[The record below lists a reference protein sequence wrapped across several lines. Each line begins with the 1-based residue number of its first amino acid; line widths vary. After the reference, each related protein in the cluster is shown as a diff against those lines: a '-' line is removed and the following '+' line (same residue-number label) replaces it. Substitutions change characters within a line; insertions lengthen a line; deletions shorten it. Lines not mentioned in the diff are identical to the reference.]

1 MGRLKN
7 KVAII
12 TGGARGQG
20 ESHARLFAKEGASVL
35 ITDMLDEIG
44 EAISLELRGEGRDV
58 HYARLDVAS
67 ENDWQTVIDSALSRW
82 GRIDILINNAGV
94 VGSMASVADE
104 TLESWNKLISINQ
117 RGVFLGLKHGAPAI
131 ERSGGGSIVNTC
143 SINGTV
149 GNPGGFSYQ
158 ASKGAVKM
166 MTRAAA
172 MEYASRGV
180 RVNSVS
186 PGLVMTHMAV
196 EEGEESNREF
206 SEATPMKRAAQPIEV
221 SYGVLFLASDEAS
234 YVTGADL
241 FIDGG
246 YTAQ

>member
-1 MGRLKN
+1 MGRVQD
-7 KVAII
+7 KVTII

-20 ESHARLFAKEGASVL
+20 ESHARLFAAEGASVL
-35 ITDMLDEIG
+35 LTDVLDEVG
-44 EAISLELRGEGRDV
+44 ESVAAELRDAGHDV
-58 HYARLDVAS
+58 HYMHLNVS
-67 ENDWQTVIDSALSRW
+67 EEGEWEAVIAAAEQRW
-82 GRIDILINNAGV
+82 GRVDILINNAGI
-94 VGSMASVADE
+94 VGTMKSVADE
-104 TLESWNKLISINQ
+104 DVAAWTTMTAINQ
-117 RGVFLGLKHGAPAI
+117 QGVFLGIKHGAPAI
-131 ERSGGGSIVNTC
+131 ERSGGGAIVNTC

-158 ASKGAVKM
+158 AAKGAVKM

-172 MEYASRGV
+172 MEYAGRGV

-186 PGLVMTHMAV
+186 PGLVMTHMAE

-221 SYGVLFLASDEAS
+221 SYGVLYLASDEAS

>member
-1 MGRLKN
+1 MGRVQG
-7 KVAII
+7 KVTII
-12 TGGARGQG
+12 TGAARGQG
-20 ESHARLFAKEGASVL
+20 ESHARLFAQEGASVL
-35 ITDMLDEIG
+35 ITDMLDESG
-44 EAISLELRGEGRDV
+44 EAVAKELRDSGCDV
-58 HYARLDVAS
+58 QYMHLNVTS
-67 ENDWQTVIDSALSRW
+67 EDEWKSVITTAEQRW
-82 GRIDILINNAGV
+82 GRVDILINNAGI
-94 VGSMASVADE
+94 VGTMKPVADE
-104 TLESWNKLISINQ
+104 GLDGWSKTTEINQ
-117 RGVFLGLKHGAPAI
+117 QGVFLGLKHGAPAI
-131 ERSGGGSIVNTC
+131 ERSGGGAIVNTC

-172 MEYASRGV
+172 MEYANRGV

-186 PGLVMTHMAV
+186 PGLVMTPMAV
-196 EEGEESNREF
+196 EEGEASNREF

-221 SYGVLFLASDEAS
+221 SYGVLYLASDEAS
-234 YVTGADL
+234 YVTGTDL

>member
-1 MGRLKN
+1 MGRVEG
-7 KVAII
+7 KVTII

-20 ESHARLFAKEGASVL
+20 ESHARLFAEEGASVL
-35 ITDMLDEIG
+35 ITDMLDELG
-44 EAISLELRGEGRDV
+44 ESVAEDLRRSGHDAHYMHLNVSSEEEWTAVISAAEE
-58 HYARLDVAS
+58 
-67 ENDWQTVIDSALSRW
+67 RW
-82 GRIDILINNAGV
+82 GRVDILINNAGI
-94 VGSMASVADE
+94 VGTMKSVADE
-104 TLESWNKLISINQ
+104 ELDGWAKMTSINQ
-117 RGVFLGLKHGAPAI
+117 QGVFLGLKHGAPAI

-172 MEYASRGV
+172 MEYANRGV

-186 PGLVMTHMAV
+186 PGLVMTAMAV

-206 SEATPMKRAAQPIEV
+206 SEATPMKRAAQPREV
-221 SYGVLFLASDEAS
+221 SYGVLYLASDEAS

>member
-1 MGRLKN
+1 MGRVQG
-7 KVAII
+7 KVTII

-20 ESHARLFAKEGASVL
+20 ESHARLFAQEGASVL
-35 ITDMLDEIG
+35 ITDMLDELG
-44 EAISLELRGEGRDV
+44 EAVAAELRGSGHDV
-58 HYARLDVAS
+58 HYLHLNVSS
-67 ENDWQTVIDSALSRW
+67 EDDWKNVIAAAEERW
-82 GRIDILINNAGV
+82 GRVDVLVNNAGI
-94 VGSMASVADE
+94 VGTMRSVADE
-104 TLESWNKLISINQ
+104 ELEGWSKMTAINQ
-117 RGVFLGLKHGAPAI
+117 QGVFLGLKHGAPAI
-131 ERSGGGSIVNTC
+131 ERSGGGAIVNIC

-172 MEYASRGV
+172 MEYAGRGV

-186 PGLVMTHMAV
+186 PGMVLTPMAD
-196 EEGEESNREF
+196 EEGAEVIEQF
-206 SEATPMKRAAQPIEV
+206 SAATPMRRAAQPREI
-221 SYGVLFLASDEAS
+221 SYGVLYLASDEAS

-241 FIDGG
+241 LIDGG

>member
-1 MGRLKN
+1 VQD
-7 KVAII
+7 KVTII

-20 ESHARLFAKEGASVL
+20 ESHARLFAAEGARVL
-35 ITDMLDEIG
+35 ITDVLDEAG
-44 EAISLELRGEGRDV
+44 EAVAAELRAAGHDV
-58 HYARLDVAS
+58 KYRHMDVSS
-67 ENDWQTVIDSALSRW
+67 EADWQAIIAEAEQRW
-82 GRIDILINNAGV
+82 GRVDILLNNAGI
-94 VGSMASVADE
+94 VGSMKSVEDE
-104 TLESWNKLISINQ
+104 PLDSWTRLTSINQ
-117 RGVFLGLKHGAPAI
+117 QGVFLGLKHGAPAI
-131 ERSGGGSIVNTC
+131 ERSGGGAIVNTC

-172 MEYASRGV
+172 MEYANRGV

-186 PGLVMTHMAV
+186 PGLVMTPMAE

-206 SEATPMKRAAQPIEV
+206 SEATPMKRAAQPVEV
-221 SYGVLFLASDEAS
+221 SYAVLFLASDEAS

-241 FIDGG
+241 FVDGG

>member
-1 MGRLKN
+1 MGRVQN
-7 KVAII
+7 KVTII
-12 TGGARGQG
+12 TGAARGQG
-20 ESHARLFAKEGASVL
+20 ESHARLFAQEGAAVL
-35 ITDMLDEIG
+35 MTDVLDDAG
-44 EAISLELRGEGRDV
+44 EA
-58 HYARLDVAS
+58 VAS
-67 ENDWQTVIDSALSRW
+67 ELREAGHDVIYRHMNVADEEDWEAIVAFTVERW
-82 GRIDILINNAGV
+82 GRVDILLNNAGI
-94 VGSMASVADE
+94 VGSQKPVFDEDLASWARMF
-104 TLESWNKLISINQ
+104 SINQ
-117 RGVFLGLKHGAPAI
+117 QGVFLGIKHVAPAI
-131 ERSGGGSIVNTC
+131 ESTGGGSIVNTC

-172 MEYASRGV
+172 MEYAERGV
-180 RVNSVS
+180 RVNSIS

-206 SEATPMKRAAQPIEV
+206 AAATPMKRAAQPIEI
-221 SYGVLFLASDEAS
+221 SNAILFLASDEAS

-241 FIDGG
+241 LVDGG

>member
-1 MGRLKN
+1 MARVQD
-7 KVAII
+7 KVTII

-20 ESHARLFAKEGASVL
+20 ASHARLLASEGASVL
-35 ITDMLDEIG
+35 ITDVLDEVG
-44 EAISLELRGEGRDV
+44 EATAQELRVEGFDV
-58 HYARLDVAS
+58 HYLHHDVSS
-67 ENDWQTVIDSALSRW
+67 EDDWIAVVAAAEERW
-82 GRIDILINNAGV
+82 GRVDVLVNNAGI
-94 VGSMASVADE
+94 VGTMRSVADE
-104 TLESWNKLISINQ
+104 ELGAWSTMTRINQ
-117 RGVFLGLKHGAPAI
+117 QGVFLGLKHGAPAI
-131 ERSGGGSIVNTC
+131 ERSGGGATVNTC

-172 MEYASRGV
+172 MEYAARGV

-186 PGLVMTHMAV
+186 PGLVMTAMAE

-206 SEATPMKRAAQPIEV
+206 SEATPMKRAAQAIEV

-234 YVTGADL
+234 YITGADL

>member
-1 MGRLKN
+1 MD
-7 KVAII
+7 VSSEEDWEAII
-12 TGGARGQG
+12 
-20 ESHARLFAKEGASVL
+20 
-35 ITDMLDEIG
+35 
-44 EAISLELRGEGRDV
+44 
-58 HYARLDVAS
+58 
-67 ENDWQTVIDSALSRW
+67 ALAEERW
-82 GRIDILINNAGV
+82 GRVDIILNNAGI
-94 VGSMASVADE
+94 VGSLKSVQDE
-104 TLESWNKLISINQ
+104 SVSSWTRLTSINQ
-117 RGVFLGLKHGAPAI
+117 QGVFLGLKHGAPAI
-131 ERSGGGSIVNTC
+131 ERSGGGAIVNTC

-172 MEYASRGV
+172 MEYANRGV
-180 RVNSVS
+180 RINSVS
-186 PGLVMTHMAV
+186 PGLVMTPMAE

-221 SYGVLFLASDEAS
+221 SYAVLFLASDEAS

-241 FIDGG
+241 LVDGG

>member
-1 MGRLKN
+1 MGRVQS
-7 KVAII
+7 KVTII
-12 TGGARGQG
+12 TGAARGQG
-20 ESHARLFAKEGASVL
+20 ESHARLFAQEGASVL
-35 ITDMLDEIG
+35 MTDVLDEAG
-44 EAISLELRGEGRDV
+44 EAVAAELRDAGHDV
-58 HYARLDVAS
+58 IYQHMNVAEES
-67 ENDWQTVIDSALSRW
+67 DWESIVTLAVQRW
-82 GRIDILINNAGV
+82 GHIDILLNNAGI
-94 VGSMASVADE
+94 VGSQKPVFDE
-104 TLESWNKLISINQ
+104 DLAAWQRMFTINQ
-117 RGVFLGLKHGAPAI
+117 QGVFLGIKHVAPVM
-131 ERSGGGSIVNTC
+131 ESTGGGSIVNTC

-172 MEYASRGV
+172 MEYAERGV

-206 SEATPMKRAAQPIEV
+206 AAATPMKRAAQPIEV
-221 SYGVLFLASDEAS
+221 SRAMLFLASDEAS
-234 YVTGADL
+234 YITGADL
-241 FIDGG
+241 LVDGG

>member
-1 MGRLKN
+1 MGRVQD
-7 KVAII
+7 KVTIV
-12 TGGARGQG
+12 TGAARGQG
-20 ESHARLFAKEGASVL
+20 ESHARLFAQEGARVL
-35 ITDMLDEIG
+35 LTDVLDELG
-44 EAISLELRGEGRDV
+44 EQVAAQLRAEGYDA
-58 HYARLDVAS
+58 HYLHLDVAS
-67 ENDWQTVIDSALSRW
+67 EEGWAAVVAEAERRW
-82 GRIDILINNAGV
+82 GRIDVLINNAGI
-94 VGSMASVADE
+94 VGTMKSVADE
-104 TLESWNKLISINQ
+104 PLEAWTKMTAINQ
-117 RGVFLGLKHGAPAI
+117 QGVFLGIKVTAPVI
-131 ERSGGGSIVNTC
+131 ERTGGGAIINTC

-172 MEYASRGV
+172 MEYAARGI

-186 PGLVMTHMAV
+186 PGLVMTNMAV

-221 SYGVLFLASDEAS
+221 SYGVLYLASDEAS

-241 FIDGG
+241 LIDGG